1 MTPGMTGR
9 DTMITTF
16 IMNHLFMC
24 SIVLFGVLSILL
36 QWIMALSL
44 NGYVKAS
51 SNMKTTKKKLLL
63 NLKNQFETIYGM
75 DYQVRNIAAY
85 VDKYLLKMRFLGVS
99 YSSWEKAPFLSVGL
113 ATLLAGGELFY
124 GYWTGQPKALFVEIG
139 FAYGAICVCEFV
151 FYHLCAV
158 HNKRQ
163 QIHIQLVDY
172 LENYLTNRLMRSL
185 AENKQLKMLDADMEA
200 AFMDGSVKNKEIK
213 NVILEEEKK
222 KGRKE
227 KREAEQEKLQET
239 YKGEED
245 TEEDMEMLKR
255 LLREMGKRQTADD
268 EKTGQNIEGAIVS
281 QHVSQTDS
289 TLDSGKN
296 EEIQDEVAVA
306 DENMEPSDIELL
318 EEFVQSFLA

>member
-1 MTPGMTGR
+1 
-9 DTMITTF
+9 MITTF

-124 GYWTGQPKALFVEIG
+124 GYWTGQPKTLFVEIG

-185 AENKQLKMLDADMEA
+185 VENKQLKMLDADMEA

-245 TEEDMEMLKR
+245 AEEDMEMLKR
-255 LLREMGKRQTADD
+255 LVREMGKRQTADD
-268 EKTGQNIEGAIVS
+268 EKTGQDIEGAIVS
-281 QHVSQTDS
+281 QRVSQTDS
-289 TLDSGKN
+289 TRDSRKN

>member
-124 GYWTGQPKALFVEIG
+124 GYWTGQPKTLFVEIG

-185 AENKQLKMLDADMEA
+185 VENKQLKMLDADMEA

-227 KREAEQEKLQET
+227 KRETEQEKLQET

-268 EKTGQNIEGAIVS
+268 EKTGQNIGGAIVS
-281 QHVSQTDS
+281 QRVSQTDS

-296 EEIQDEVAVA
+296 EELQDEVAVA

>member
-36 QWIMALSL
+36 QWIMTLSL
-44 NGYVKAS
+44 KGYVKAS

-124 GYWTGQPKALFVEIG
+124 GYWTGQPKTLFVEIG

-185 AENKQLKMLDADMEA
+185 VENKQLKMLDADMEA

-268 EKTGQNIEGAIVS
+268 EKMGQNIEGAIVS
-281 QHVSQTDS
+281 QRVSQTDS

>member
-24 SIVLFGVLSILL
+24 SIVLFCVLSILL

-75 DYQVRNIAAY
+75 DYQVRNIAEY

-124 GYWTGQPKALFVEIG
+124 GYWTGQPKTLFVEIG

-185 AENKQLKMLDADMEA
+185 VENKQLKMLDADMEA

-245 TEEDMEMLKR
+245 AEEDMEMLKR

-268 EKTGQNIEGAIVS
+268 EKTGQDIEGAIVS
-281 QHVSQTDS
+281 QRVSQTDS
-289 TLDSGKN
+289 TRDSRKN

>member
-1 MTPGMTGR
+1 
-9 DTMITTF
+9 MITTF

-36 QWIMALSL
+36 QWIMTLSL
-44 NGYVKAS
+44 KGYVKAS

-124 GYWTGQPKALFVEIG
+124 GYWTGQPKTLFVEIG

-185 AENKQLKMLDADMEA
+185 VENKQLKMLDADMEA

-245 TEEDMEMLKR
+245 AEEDMEMLKR

-268 EKTGQNIEGAIVS
+268 EKTGQDIEGAIVS
-281 QHVSQTDS
+281 QRVSQTDS
-289 TLDSGKN
+289 TRDSRKN

>member
-99 YSSWEKAPFLSVGL
+99 YSSWEKARNRR
-113 ATLLAGGELFY
+113 
-124 GYWTGQPKALFVEIG
+124 WTPWWRTRR
-139 FAYGAICVCEFV
+139 CW
-151 FYHLCAV
+151 
-158 HNKRQ
+158 KRQ
-163 QIHIQLVDY
+163 
-172 LENYLTNRLMRSL
+172 
-185 AENKQLKMLDADMEA
+185 A
-200 AFMDGSVKNKEIK
+200 AAS
-213 NVILEEEKK
+213 
-222 KGRKE
+222 
-227 KREAEQEKLQET
+227 
-239 YKGEED
+239 
-245 TEEDMEMLKR
+245 
-255 LLREMGKRQTADD
+255 
-268 EKTGQNIEGAIVS
+268 S
-281 QHVSQTDS
+281 
-289 TLDSGKN
+289 
-296 EEIQDEVAVA
+296 
-306 DENMEPSDIELL
+306 
-318 EEFVQSFLA
+318 

>member
-124 GYWTGQPKALFVEIG
+124 GYWTGQPKTLFVEIG

-185 AENKQLKMLDADMEA
+185 VENKQLKMLDADMEA

-213 NVILEEEKK
+213 NVIVEEEKK

-245 TEEDMEMLKR
+245 AEEDMEMLKR

-268 EKTGQNIEGAIVS
+268 EKTGQDIEGAIVS
-281 QHVSQTDS
+281 QRVSQTDS
-289 TLDSGKN
+289 TRDSRKN

>member
-124 GYWTGQPKALFVEIG
+124 GYWTGQPKTLFVEIG

-185 AENKQLKMLDADMEA
+185 VENKQLKMLDADMEA

-245 TEEDMEMLKR
+245 AEEDMEMLKR

-268 EKTGQNIEGAIVS
+268 EKTGQDIEGAIVS
-281 QHVSQTDS
+281 QRVSQTDS
-289 TLDSGKN
+289 TRDSRKN

>member
-124 GYWTGQPKALFVEIG
+124 GYWTGQPKTLFVEIG

-185 AENKQLKMLDADMEA
+185 VENKQLKMLDADMEA

-281 QHVSQTDS
+281 QRVSQTDS

>member
-1 MTPGMTGR
+1 
-9 DTMITTF
+9 MITTF

-44 NGYVKAS
+44 KGYVKAS

-124 GYWTGQPKALFVEIG
+124 GYWKGQPKAFFVEIG

-185 AENKQLKMLDADMEA
+185 VENKQLKMLDADMEA

-227 KREAEQEKLQET
+227 KRAAEQEKLQET

-255 LLREMGKRQTADD
+255 LLREMGKRQTAED
-268 EKTGQNIEGAIVS
+268 EKTGQNIEDAIVS
-281 QHVSQTDS
+281 QRVSQADS

>member
-1 MTPGMTGR
+1 
-9 DTMITTF
+9 MITTF

-36 QWIMALSL
+36 QWIMTLSL
-44 NGYVKAS
+44 KGYVKAS

-124 GYWTGQPKALFVEIG
+124 GYWTGQPKTLFVEIG

-185 AENKQLKMLDADMEA
+185 VENKQLKMLDADMEA

-268 EKTGQNIEGAIVS
+268 EKMGQNIEGAIVS
-281 QHVSQTDS
+281 QRVSQTDS

>member
-124 GYWTGQPKALFVEIG
+124 GYWTGQPKTLFVEIG

-185 AENKQLKMLDADMEA
+185 VENKQLKMLDADMEA

-227 KREAEQEKLQET
+227 KRETEQGKLQET

-268 EKTGQNIEGAIVS
+268 EKTGQNIGGAIVS
-281 QHVSQTDS
+281 QRVSQTDS

-296 EEIQDEVAVA
+296 EELQDEVAVA

>member
-36 QWIMALSL
+36 QWIMTLSL
-44 NGYVKAS
+44 KGYVKAS

-99 YSSWEKAPFLSVGL
+99 YSSWEIAPFLSVRL
-113 ATLLAGGELFY
+113 ATLLAGGDLFY
-124 GYWTGQPKALFVEIG
+124 GYWTGHPKALFVEIG

-185 AENKQLKMLDADMEA
+185 VENKQLKMLDADMEA

-281 QHVSQTDS
+281 QRVSQTDS

-296 EEIQDEVAVA
+296 EELQDEVAVA

>member
-124 GYWTGQPKALFVEIG
+124 GYWTGQPKTLFVEIG

-185 AENKQLKMLDADMEA
+185 VENKQLKMLDADMEA

-245 TEEDMEMLKR
+245 AEEDMEMLKR

-268 EKTGQNIEGAIVS
+268 EKTGQDIEGAIVF
-281 QHVSQTDS
+281 QRVSQTDS
-289 TLDSGKN
+289 TRDSRKN

>member
-124 GYWTGQPKALFVEIG
+124 GYWTGQPKTLFVEIG

-185 AENKQLKMLDADMEA
+185 VENKQLKMLDADMEA

-281 QHVSQTDS
+281 QRVSQTDS

-296 EEIQDEVAVA
+296 EELQDEVAVA

>member
-124 GYWTGQPKALFVEIG
+124 GYWTGQPKTLFVEIG

-185 AENKQLKMLDADMEA
+185 VENKQLKMLDADMEA

-245 TEEDMEMLKR
+245 AEEDMEMLKR

-268 EKTGQNIEGAIVS
+268 EKTWQDIEVAIVS
-281 QHVSQTDS
+281 QRVSQTDS
-289 TLDSGKN
+289 TRDSRKN

>member
-1 MTPGMTGR
+1 
-9 DTMITTF
+9 MITTF

-124 GYWTGQPKALFVEIG
+124 GYWTGQPKTLFVEIG

-185 AENKQLKMLDADMEA
+185 VENKQLKMLDADMEA

-245 TEEDMEMLKR
+245 AEEDMEMLKR

-268 EKTGQNIEGAIVS
+268 EKTGQDIEGAIVS
-281 QHVSQTDS
+281 QRVSQTDS
-289 TLDSGKN
+289 TRDSRKN

>member
-1 MTPGMTGR
+1 
-9 DTMITTF
+9 MITTF

-124 GYWTGQPKALFVEIG
+124 GYWTGQPKTLFVEIG

-185 AENKQLKMLDADMEA
+185 VENKQLKMLDADMEA

-227 KREAEQEKLQET
+227 KRETEQEKLQET

-268 EKTGQNIEGAIVS
+268 EKTGQNIGGAIVS
-281 QHVSQTDS
+281 QRVSQTDS

-296 EEIQDEVAVA
+296 EELQDEVAVA

>member
-36 QWIMALSL
+36 QWIMTLSL
-44 NGYVKAS
+44 KGYVKAS

-124 GYWTGQPKALFVEIG
+124 GYWTGQPKTLFVEIG

-185 AENKQLKMLDADMEA
+185 VENKQLKMLDADMEA

-245 TEEDMEMLKR
+245 AEEDMEMLKR

-268 EKTGQNIEGAIVS
+268 EKTGQDIEGAIVS
-281 QHVSQTDS
+281 QRVSQTDS
-289 TLDSGKN
+289 TRDSRKN

>member
-1 MTPGMTGR
+1 
-9 DTMITTF
+9 MITTF

-124 GYWTGQPKALFVEIG
+124 GYWTGQPKTLFVEIG

-185 AENKQLKMLDADMEA
+185 VENKQLKMLDADMEA

-245 TEEDMEMLKR
+245 AEEDMEMLKR

-268 EKTGQNIEGAIVS
+268 EKTGQDIEGAIVF
-281 QHVSQTDS
+281 QRVSQTDS
-289 TLDSGKN
+289 TRDSRKN

>member
-113 ATLLAGGELFY
+113 ETLLAGGELFY
-124 GYWTGQPKALFVEIG
+124 GYWTGQPKTLFVEIG

-185 AENKQLKMLDADMEA
+185 VENKQLKMLDADMEA

-245 TEEDMEMLKR
+245 AEEDMEMLKR

-268 EKTGQNIEGAIVS
+268 EKTGQDIEGAIVS
-281 QHVSQTDS
+281 QRVSQTDS
-289 TLDSGKN
+289 TRDSRKN

>member
-36 QWIMALSL
+36 QWIMTLSL
-44 NGYVKAS
+44 KGYVKAS

-75 DYQVRNIAAY
+75 NYQVRNIAAY
-85 VDKYLLKMRFLGVS
+85 VDKYLLKMRFLGMS
-99 YSSWEKAPFLSVGL
+99 YSSWEKAPFLSVGI

-151 FYHLCAV
+151 LYHLCAV

-185 AENKQLKMLDADMEA
+185 AGNEQLKMLDADMEA
-200 AFMDGSVKNKEIK
+200 AFMDGSVKSKEIK

-222 KGRKE
+222 NERKE
-227 KREAEQEKLQET
+227 KKKAEQEKLQEP

-255 LLREMGKRQTADD
+255 LLREMGKRQTSDND
-268 EKTGQNIEGAIVS
+268 KTGQNIEDDVVS
-281 QHVSQTDS
+281 QDVSQADCTQ
-289 TLDSGKN
+289 DSGKN
-296 EEIQDEVAVA
+296 EMIQDEVAVA

>member
-1 MTPGMTGR
+1 
-9 DTMITTF
+9 
-16 IMNHLFMC
+16 
-24 SIVLFGVLSILL
+24 
-36 QWIMALSL
+36 
-44 NGYVKAS
+44 
-51 SNMKTTKKKLLL
+51 MKTTKKKLLL

-124 GYWTGQPKALFVEIG
+124 GYWTGQPKTLFVEIG

-185 AENKQLKMLDADMEA
+185 VENKQLKMLDADMEA

-245 TEEDMEMLKR
+245 AEEDMEMLKR

-268 EKTGQNIEGAIVS
+268 EKTGQDIEGAIVS
-281 QHVSQTDS
+281 QRVSQTDS
-289 TLDSGKN
+289 TRDSRKN

>member
-24 SIVLFGVLSILL
+24 SILLFGVLSILL

-44 NGYVKAS
+44 KGYVKAS

-99 YSSWEKAPFLSVGL
+99 YSSWEKAPFLSAGL

-124 GYWTGQPKALFVEIG
+124 GYWTGQPKVLFVEIG

-185 AENKQLKMLDADMEA
+185 VENKQLKMLDADMEA

-222 KGRKE
+222 WRKE
-227 KREAEQEKLQET
+227 KRAAEQEKLQET

-255 LLREMGKRQTADD
+255 LLREMGKRQTAED
-268 EKTGQNIEGAIVS
+268 EKTGQNIEDAIVS
-281 QHVSQTDS
+281 QRVSQADS